1 MNYLNLYGTAVTDA
15 GLKQLEGMTNLKN
28 LYLWQTKTT
37 EAGVANLK
45 KALPQMDISTGAELK
60 EIVKKEEKKDEKEP
74 EKK

>member
-1 MNYLNLYGTAVTDA
+1 LNYLISTNGCHRA

-45 KALPQMDISTGAELK
+45 KALPQVDISTGAELK
-60 EIVKKEEKKDEKEP
+60 EMVKQEEKKETEKA